1 MGLVRHYRDDDATRY
16 FCGILDGLA
25 FLPLAEVTAGMAYLR
40 NISPDEL
47 VDLVDYFDA
56 TYVTGIY
63 NIVPVPAAHAGG
75 DGTAAAPD
83 MTC

>member
-1 MGLVRHYRDDDATRY
+1 MMMLH
-16 FCGILDGLA
+16 GISAACLTA
-25 FLPLAEVTAGMAYLR
+25 WHSCHSQVTAGMAYLR

-75 DGTAAAPD
+75 DGTAATPD